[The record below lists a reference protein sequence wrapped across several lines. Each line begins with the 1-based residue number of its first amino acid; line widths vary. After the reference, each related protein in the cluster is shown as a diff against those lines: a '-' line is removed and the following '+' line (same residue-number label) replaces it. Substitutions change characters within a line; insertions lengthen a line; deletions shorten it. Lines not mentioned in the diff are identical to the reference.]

1 MKKIK
6 LTVASILLSGIC
18 FAQASECCQKTA
30 QEVYEYEGLTMS
42 QSHWTDG
49 KVVMDRFDHLEAINT
64 VEDMIEW
71 MNSDIDN
78 LTIDQEIGE
87 AYVENLNDLLL
98 RLRNKSILIENED

>member
-18 FAQASECCQKTA
+18 FAQTQDE
-30 QEVYEYEGLTMS
+30 
-42 QSHWTDG
+42 
-49 KVVMDRFDHLEAINT
+49 KVIIEREDHLEVINT

-78 LTIDQEIGE
+78 LVIDQQIGE
-87 AYVENLNDLLL
+87 TYVENLKEVLFRVKN
-98 RLRNKSILIENED
+98 RTILIENED

>member
-18 FAQASECCQKTA
+18 FAQAQDE
-30 QEVYEYEGLTMS
+30 
-42 QSHWTDG
+42 
-49 KVVMDRFDHLEAINT
+49 KVIIERLDHLEVINT

-78 LTIDQEIGE
+78 LVIDQEIGE
-87 AYVENLNDLLL
+87 TYVENLKKVLFRVKN
-98 RLRNKSILIENED
+98 RTILIENED

>member
-18 FAQASECCQKTA
+18 FAQAQDE
-30 QEVYEYEGLTMS
+30 
-42 QSHWTDG
+42 
-49 KVVMDRFDHLEAINT
+49 KVIIERVDHLEVINN

-78 LTIDQEIGE
+78 LVIDQEIGE
-87 AYVENLNDLLL
+87 AYVKNLKEVLFRVKN
-98 RLRNKSILIENED
+98 RTILIENED

>member
-18 FAQASECCQKTA
+18 FAQTKDE
-30 QEVYEYEGLTMS
+30 
-42 QSHWTDG
+42 
-49 KVVMDRFDHLEAINT
+49 KVIIEREDHLEVINT

-78 LTIDQEIGE
+78 LVIDQQIGE
-87 AYVENLNDLLL
+87 TYVENLKEVLFRVKN
-98 RLRNKSILIENED
+98 RTILIENED

>member
-18 FAQASECCQKTA
+18 FAQTSECCQKTA

>member
-18 FAQASECCQKTA
+18 FAQTQDE
-30 QEVYEYEGLTMS
+30 
-42 QSHWTDG
+42 
-49 KVVMDRFDHLEAINT
+49 KVIIERVDHLEVINT

-78 LTIDQEIGE
+78 LVIDQEIGE
-87 AYVENLNDLLL
+87 TYVENLKEVLF
-98 RLRNKSILIENED
+98 RVKNKSILIENED

>member
-18 FAQASECCQKTA
+18 FAQAQ
-30 QEVYEYEGLTMS
+30 
-42 QSHWTDG
+42 DG
-49 KVVMDRFDHLEAINT
+49 KVIIERLDHLEVINT

-78 LTIDQEIGE
+78 LVIDQEIGE
-87 AYVENLNDLLL
+87 TYVENLKEVLFRVKN
-98 RLRNKSILIENED
+98 RTILIENED